1 MWQPAKQAQ
10 LTPPSS
16 SVIKLAWNPNLSC
29 SSQETQRRDGERV
42 DRATLAMSNEDLDG
56 QELLAART
64 QLLEELQVQRYV

>member
-1 MWQPAKQAQ
+1 M
-10 LTPPSS
+10 
-16 SVIKLAWNPNLSC
+16 
-29 SSQETQRRDGERV
+29 